1 MGLAPDRSII
11 PNQAELN
18 VAFLGCGMMLAS
30 DQSETNKPISLTALG
45 CSQKLKSQR
54 RKTALSVCCPNP
66 LAIYYLLIHIFFY
79 SVDNSGWGSNENK
92 DYTRVYSTLY
102 GLKLQR
108 T

>member
-66 LAIYYLLIHIFFY
+66 LAIYYLLIHIFFIQWIILAG
-79 SVDNSGWGSNENK
+79 VPMRIKTTPEF
-92 DYTRVYSTLY
+92 TALY
-102 GLKLQR
+102 MA
-108 T
+108 

>member
-45 CSQKLKSQR
+45 CSQKLKSRR
-54 RKTALSVCCPNP
+54 RKTALSVCCPNSLP
-66 LAIYYLLIHIFFY
+66 IYYLLIQFFY
-79 SVDNSGWGSNENK
+79 SVDNSGCGFNENK
-92 DYTRVYSTLY
+92 NSARVYSTLF
-102 GLKLQR
+102 GWKL
-108 T
+108 

>member
-11 PNQAELN
+11 PNKGELN

-54 RKTALSVCCPNP
+54 RKSALSICCPNP
-66 LAIYYLLIHIFFY
+66 PEKYYLLIQFFKKKFGGQIWKNREERMSLY
-79 SVDNSGWGSNENK
+79 TALSMAGSC
-92 DYTRVYSTLY
+92 
-102 GLKLQR
+102 
-108 T
+108 